1 VEDAVK
7 TSLSFDLNRYLCER
21 VRLIDEAL
29 ERYLPSED
37 VRPQSLHRAM
47 RYSTMSGGKR
57 LRPVLVIAGAE
68 AVGGE
73 AQMVL
78 PTACAIELIHTFSL
92 IHDDLPAI
100 DNDTLRRGRPT
111 CHVQFGEAVAI
122 LAGDALFA
130 SAFELIALNADIVPA
145 ERVVRTLQLVAEAS
159 GTRGMVGGQMVDI
172 ESEGMEVDAD
182 TVEYIHRHKTAALI
196 RASVVS
202 GAILAGAK
210 RWQVDAL
217 SRYGELT
224 GLAFQIA
231 DDLLNVTGDPRKTG
245 KAVGT
250 DAARGKATYPALFG
264 VEASRRRAYQ
274 LAQEAIETLRPLG
287 ENAEPL
293 RAIAHL
299 MVEREG

>member
-1 VEDAVK
+1 MNA
-7 TSLSFDLNRYLCER
+7 SLSFDLSRYLRER
-21 VRLIDEAL
+21 VRLVDDAL
-29 ERYLPSED
+29 ERYLPGED

-57 LRPVLVIAGAE
+57 LRPILVIAGAE

-78 PTACAIELIHTFSL
+78 PTACAVELIHTFSL

-130 SAFELIALNADIVPA
+130 SAFELIARNADTVPA
-145 ERVVRTLQLVAEAS
+145 ERVVQVLHLVAEAS

-172 ESEGMEVDAD
+172 ESEGKQADAD

-202 GAILAGAK
+202 GAILAGAEK
-210 RWQVDAL
+210 RQVDAL

-250 DAARGKATYPALFG
+250 DAARGKVTYPALFG
-264 VEASRRRAYQ
+264 VEASRQRAHQ
-274 LAQEAIETLRPLG
+274 LVQEAIATLRPFG
-287 ENAEPL
+287 ESAEPL

-299 MVEREG
+299 MVEREA